1 MCTVLARVPDTL
13 GRAGAVQIRTEA
25 VQLRL
30 GTVVRVNVRKIV
42 GLLAIALLIFFVV
55 TQPGSAAQ
63 SVQNIGGILSDAAN
77 SIVTFF
83 TELV

>member
-13 GRAGAVQIRTEA
+13 DRCVAVQIKAEA
-25 VQLRL
+25 VPLRH

-42 GLLAIALLIFFVV
+42 GLLALALLIFFVV

-77 SIVTFF
+77 SLVTFF